1 MKLIKTLTSSTFFF
15 DQNLRPLVAL
25 DQEAE
30 ALKNQLNEKL
40 KSGELE
46 TEDVPCLCGNEEF
59 FLIADI
65 ERYGVLQRTVM
76 CKSCGLIQGMPRMS
90 QKACQWFYSS
100 DFYRKLYDSNLMGFT
115 EQAIIQYAKQDSATR
130 FNFVKSISGY
140 DSIKSVL
147 EIGCAGGWNL
157 LPYHTDGKT
166 VMGFDL
172 GPNFVSVGKK
182 LGMDLRVGSIEQ
194 IPIEA
199 KFDLIVL
206 SHVVEHLPNPPSVI
220 QSLKKHLS
228 ESGRM
233 YIEVPNMDHF
243 GMGQLQSA
251 HLYYFTP
258 RTLVAYMAQVGL
270 VPIQIKEG
278 VTGSHVGG
286 VFCPQDTKTQD
297 VKLVLSNEANRM
309 TRKIKQFELKQRV
322 KRFLQ
327 KFGIARNR

>member
-30 ALKNQLNEKL
+30 VLKNQLNTKL
-40 KSGELE
+40 TSGELE

-76 CKSCGLIQGMPRMS
+76 CKDCGLIQGMPRMS

-115 EQAIIQYAKQDSATR
+115 EQSIIEYAKQDSAIR
-130 FNFVKSISGY
+130 FNFVKSIPGY

-157 LPYHTDGKT
+157 LSYHTDGKK

-194 IPIEA
+194 IPSEA
-199 KFDLIVL
+199 KFDLIIL
-206 SHVVEHLPNPPSVI
+206 SHVAEHLSNPPSAI
-220 QSLKKHLS
+220 QALKKHLS
-228 ESGRM
+228 ENGRM
-233 YIEVPNMDHF
+233 YIEVPDMDHF

-251 HLYYFTP
+251 HLYYFTS
-258 RTLVAYMAQVGL
+258 RTLIAYMSQIGL
-270 VPIQIKEG
+270 EPVEIKKS
-278 VTGSHVGG
+278 VTGSHVG
-286 VFCPQDTKTQD
+286 VLFRTQD
-297 VKLVLSNEANRM
+297 AKAQSIKLLLSNEAKRM
-309 TRKIKQFELKQRV
+309 TRKIKLFELKQRV

-327 KFGIARNR
+327 KLGIARNR